1 MKMKYSLSIVLV
13 LFALASC
20 QNAGK
25 TGGENHDTD
34 SSATDTSSTAMN
46 GVYKAGEE
54 ITEDN
59 AMSLAE
65 AYTSFGEDS
74 MKTMKITGTINKVCQ
89 VKGCWM
95 TMDLPDSNS
104 MRVKFKDYGFFVPLD
119 CSGKTAVMEG
129 VMKKEVV
136 SIADQKH
143 LLEDEGAD
151 STAIAAVTEDKV
163 EYAFEASGV
172 LIK

>member
-1 MKMKYSLSIVLV
+1 MKYTLSILLILV
-13 LFALASC
+13 TLASC

-25 TGGENHDTD
+25 TGNGDSDQDSTVADT
-34 SSATDTSSTAMN
+34 SASATN
-46 GVYKAGEE
+46 GIYKAGEE

-59 AMSLAE
+59 ALTLAE
-65 AYTSFGEDS
+65 AYSTFGEDS
-74 MKTMKITGTINKVCQ
+74 MKTMKVTGTINKVCQ

-119 CSGKTAVMEG
+119 CMGKTAVMEG

-136 SIADQKH
+136 TVADQIH

-151 STAIAAVTEDKV
+151 STAIAAVSGDKV
-163 EYAFEASGV
+163 EYAFIANGV